1 MKNMRAVK
9 KVSVL
14 LFLLYICSLS
24 VFAAN
29 NVSEIDIS
37 VTVRNDGSAYIVQEW
52 RGSFSEGTEN
62 YIPINTEEI
71 ELSSFGVSDETGAYE
86 FVENWDIDASFE
98 EKIRKCG
105 VVETADGVELCF
117 GISEYGERR
126 YAIEYIV
133 EGFIKS
139 YADRDGTN
147 FMFINPGMSTFPTDA
162 HIIIELEN
170 GNPLSDVNAGVWG
183 FGFDGNVEFRN
194 GKIHAYTIS
203 SLSGNEHMTVMFCL
217 DKGLVSPLVLEN
229 ASFDTVKERA
239 FVGSDYDDIEEDAD
253 GGILGTI
260 FVIFVL
266 IIIPLILI
274 LIAVF
279 LIKRKIELKRFYK
292 SVDYFR
298 DIPNGGDISLSHYL
312 AANFDVSDDESFV
325 LGALILSMI
334 NGGCILPLTEEIIGL
349 FGGIRQSVNL
359 KLVREPEKEVEKRL
373 YRVLIA
379 AAGEDGVLQERELEK
394 YAYKNCDAVKE
405 IIDATKNE
413 GESTFIS
420 SGGFNKGAGNCVRD
434 LSERGKASL
443 AEVMGL
449 KKYLD
454 EFSLISERS
463 ITETAIWKDYMVY
476 ATLLGIA
483 EKVIKQLE
491 KLCPERLAEFEAYNR
506 NVVVANS
513 YYRSIYHSA
522 KRAQAARSGGS
533 GGSASFG
540 GGGGFSGGGSG
551 GGSR

>member
-1 MKNMRAVK
+1 MRIVK
-9 KVSVL
+9 RLSVL
-14 LFLLYICSLS
+14 LSALLICVLNAS
-24 VFAAN
+24 AAN

-37 VTVRNDGSAYIVQEW
+37 VTVRDDGSAYIVQEW
-52 RGSFSEGTEN
+52 RGRFSEGTEN
-62 YIPINTEEI
+62 YIPINTDGI
-71 ELSSFGVSDETGAYE
+71 ELTAFGVSDETGVYE
-86 FVENWDIDASFE
+86 FVKNWDVDASFE

-105 VVETADGVELCF
+105 VVETADGVDLCF

-126 YAIEYIV
+126 YSIEYII
-133 EGFIKS
+133 EGFVKS
-139 YADRDGTN
+139 YTDRDGTN
-147 FMFINPGMSTFPTDA
+147 FMFINPEMSTFPTDV
-162 HIIIELEN
+162 HVVIELEN
-170 GNPLSDVNAGVWG
+170 GSILSDVNAGVWG

-194 GKIHAYTIS
+194 GKIHAYTVG
-203 SLSGNEHMTVMFCL
+203 SLSGSEHMIVMLCL
-217 DKGLVSPLVLEN
+217 DKGLVSPLVSEN
-229 ASFDTVKERA
+229 VSFEIVKERA
-239 FVGSDYDDIEEDAD
+239 FVGSDYDDMDEDAS
-253 GGILGTI
+253 GGIIGTL
-260 FVIFVL
+260 FAIFVL

-279 LIKRKIELKRFYK
+279 LIKRKIELKKFYK

-312 AANFDVSDDESFV
+312 AANFDVSEDESFI

-334 NGGCILPLTEEIIGL
+334 NDGCILPLTEEIIGL

-373 YRVLIA
+373 YRVLVA

-405 IIDATKNE
+405 IIDSTKID
-413 GESTFIS
+413 GENTFIS
-420 SGGFNKGAGNCVRD
+420 SGGFNRGTGNCVRD
-434 LSERGKASL
+434 LSESGKASL

-463 ITETAIWKDYMVY
+463 ITETSIWKDYMVY

-491 KLCPERLAEFEAYNR
+491 KICPERLAEFEAYNR

-533 GGSASFG
+533 GGRASFG